1 LESIGEVIE
10 SSTTEFTTQCRE
22 LYSSPALGSLVVSG
36 STDLVYGVVSH
47 VTTKSLDPGR
57 RPRVMG
63 EEDDT
68 EDDIYSKN
76 PQISRLLCTE
86 FTSISI
92 GYENHGNIYQ
102 YMPPYPP
109 KIHALVS
116 KPNSNQI
123 NKFVDTFKFVSI
135 MVDSKF
141 PAADETLIAFA
152 REMAACVEEVNDFKI
167 SIGREISRLLSAD
180 TQRLTNILSRI

>member
-1 LESIGEVIE
+1 MESIGEVIE

-22 LYSSPALGSLVVSG
+22 LYSSPALGSLIVSG
-36 STDLVYGVVSH
+36 SADLVYGVVSH

-63 EEDDT
+63 IESDT
-68 EDDIYSKN
+68 EEDIYSKN

-86 FTSISI
+86 FTSIAV
-92 GYENHGNIYQ
+92 GYSMDGNIYQ

-109 KIHALVS
+109 KIHALVF
-116 KPNSNQI
+116 KPNIGQLD
-123 NKFVDTFKFVSI
+123 KFVDTLKFISI
-135 MVDSKF
+135 LLDSKF
-141 PAADETLIAFA
+141 PSADETLVAFV
-152 REMAACVEEVNDFKI
+152 RETSACVGEVDSFRI
-167 SIGREISRLLSAD
+167 SMGREISRLLSAD

>member
-1 LESIGEVIE
+1 MEPIGEVIE

-22 LYSSPALGSLVVSG
+22 LYFSPALGRLVVTG
-36 STDLVYGVVSH
+36 STDLVYGVVSN
-47 VTTKSLDPGR
+47 VTTKSLDPSR

-63 EEDDT
+63 VGEDT
-68 EDDIYSKN
+68 EEDIYSKN

-86 FTSISI
+86 FTSLAV
-92 GYENHGNIYQ
+92 GYEIGGDIYQ
-102 YMPPYPP
+102 FMPPHPP

-116 KPNSNQI
+116 EPNIQQL
-123 NKFVDTFKFVSI
+123 NKFVDGVKFIAI
-135 MVDSKF
+135 MLDSKY
-141 PAADETLIAFA
+141 PAADEILVAFA
-152 REMAACVEEVNDFKI
+152 RQMSTSVDEVNTFRI

>member
-1 LESIGEVIE
+1 MESIGEVIE

-36 STDLVYGVVSH
+36 SNDLVYGVVSH

-63 EEDDT
+63 EGDET

-86 FTSISI
+86 FTSIAI
-92 GYENHGNIYQ
+92 GYENGGNVYQ
-102 YMPPYPP
+102 YMPPHPP

-116 KPNSNQI
+116 KPNCDQI
-123 NKFVDTFKFVSI
+123 NRFVNTLKFVSI
-135 MVDSKF
+135 MIDSKF
-141 PAADETLIAFA
+141 PAADETLVAFA
-152 REMAACVEEVNDFKI
+152 REISLDVQDVNDFRI
-167 SIGREISRLLSAD
+167 SLGREISRLLSAD

>member
-1 LESIGEVIE
+1 MESIGEVIE

-36 STDLVYGVVSH
+36 STDLVYGVVSY

-63 EEDDT
+63 EE
-68 EDDIYSKN
+68 EDSEEDIYSKN

-86 FTSISI
+86 FTSIAI
-92 GYENHGNIYQ
+92 GYENDGNVYQ
-102 YMPPYPP
+102 YMPSHPP

-116 KPNSNQI
+116 KPNSDQI
-123 NKFVDTFKFVSI
+123 NKFIDTLKFVSI

-152 REMAACVEEVNDFKI
+152 REMSTCVEEVNDFKI

>member
-1 LESIGEVIE
+1 MEPIGEVIE

-22 LYSSPALGSLVVSG
+22 LYFSPALGRLVVTG

-47 VTTKSLDPGR
+47 VTTKSLDPSR

-63 EEDDT
+63 VGEDT
-68 EDDIYSKN
+68 EEDIYSKN

-86 FTSISI
+86 FTSLAV
-92 GYENHGNIYQ
+92 GYEIGGEIYQ
-102 YMPPYPP
+102 FMPPHPP

-116 KPNSNQI
+116 EPNIQQL
-123 NKFVDTFKFVSI
+123 NKFVDVIKFIAI
-135 MVDSKF
+135 MLDSKY
-141 PAADETLIAFA
+141 PAADEILVAFA
-152 REMAACVEEVNDFKI
+152 RQMSTSVDEVNTFRI